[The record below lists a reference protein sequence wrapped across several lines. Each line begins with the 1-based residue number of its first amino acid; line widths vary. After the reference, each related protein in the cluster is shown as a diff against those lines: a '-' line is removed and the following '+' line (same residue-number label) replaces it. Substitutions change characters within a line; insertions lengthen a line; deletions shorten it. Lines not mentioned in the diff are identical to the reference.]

1 MHDMTIFRNATLCT
15 IITEQFM
22 WDYILLQYRSL
33 GLSIDDVYDIYK
45 ITIAALFVV

>member
-1 MHDMTIFRNATLCT
+1 MYNNHGTIYVGLYFVA
-15 IITEQFM
+15 IPF
-22 WDYILLQYRSL
+22 

>member
-1 MHDMTIFRNATLCT
+1 MYNNHGAIYVGLYFVA
-15 IITEQFM
+15 IPF
-22 WDYILLQYRSL
+22 YL

>member
-22 WDYILLQYRSL
+22 WDYILLQYRS
-33 GLSIDDVYDIYK
+33 IDDVYDIYK

>member
-22 WDYILLQYRSL
+22 WDYILLQYRS